1 MTDDELSSE
10 IGGQNGNNGTNMRNV
25 ETDTSRMRKSMVTEN
40 VCTFKR
46 GGKCILHGTIGTKN
60 VGTKKVWSKLKGG
73 LFGYKY
79 VRNTTYTCKERN
91 SSSGI
96 PDDLNS
102 PTRKQS
108 DIALGRDTD
117 DEQWE
122 LHLNSEIS
130 GGGIRGAG
138 ASTENGSTKT
148 ETKDG

>member
-1 MTDDELSSE
+1 
-10 IGGQNGNNGTNMRNV
+10 
-25 ETDTSRMRKSMVTEN
+25 MVTEN

-46 GGKCILHGTIGTKN
+46 GGKCVLHGIIGTKN

-79 VRNTTYTCKERN
+79 VRNITYTCKERN
-91 SSSGI
+91 SSIGI
-96 PDDLNS
+96 PDDRNS
-102 PTRKQS
+102 PTRKRS

-117 DEQWE
+117 DEQLE